1 MRAIVGVGA
10 FICGLLGVE
19 AAEARVQIDVD
30 LTSQTMHV
38 SGDGA
43 AYDWPV
49 STARAGYA
57 TPRGHYHAGH
67 LERMHYSHKYHMSPM
82 PYSIFF
88 AGGYAIHGTYSV
100 ADLGRPASHGCIRLS
115 PGHAE
120 ILYGMVQGQG
130 ANINISGSAP
140 RSAPFARSHWR
151 HHVAHRQSA
160 PRDEMG
166 YGGGWGGAWPEAN
179 PAALSYAPTRRSAVS
194 AGARRIID
202 PFMRSDGWSQ

>member
-1 MRAIVGVGA
+1 MKAIVGVGVLL
-10 FICGLLGVE
+10 CGLIG
-19 AAEARVQIDVD
+19 AETAQARVQIDVD
-30 LTSQTMHV
+30 LSSQTMHV
-38 SGDGA
+38 SGNGA
-43 AYDWPV
+43 DYDWPV

-88 AGGYAIHGTYSV
+88 AGGYAIHGTYST

-130 ANINISGSAP
+130 ANINITGSAP
-140 RSAPFARSHWR
+140 RSTPFSSHRRHRSVRSGDEPRAEPVFGQW
-151 HHVAHRQSA
+151 RQS
-160 PRDEMG
+160 
-166 YGGGWGGAWPEAN
+166 WPEAA
-179 PAALSYAPTRRSAVS
+179 PEPSAYAP
-194 AGARRIID
+194 ARRAPYSARTPRMTD
-202 PFMRSDGWSQ
+202 PLMRSDGWSQ